1 MSLKYRSSYLSKI
14 MRTPTQLWSRL
25 RRLMKRQL
33 RKSNLRKLM
42 TTHSNLQ
49 IQHLSRSRFLIKKSS
64 QLKSPLNSCPTKRKQ
79 KKFIK

>member
-1 MSLKYRSSYLSKI
+1 MSLKYWSSYLSKI
-14 MRTPTQLWSRL
+14 MMTLSQLWSRL
-25 RRLMKRQL
+25 RTLMKRLL

-49 IQHLSRSRFLIKKSS
+49 IQHLSRLRFLFKKSR
-64 QLKSPLNSCPTKRKQ
+64 LNNCPTKRKQ